1 MDKVFLLNVTK
12 DNCVGSTTHTSV
24 FGEKEN
30 AYRALKVIRDKYVAE
45 REKAIADEEV
55 VIDNDTY
62 DCFEA
67 TDADDEDF
75 FKIDVTEMV
84 LADNMTDEALF
95 EGVADKIGY
104 WVNGVYHI

>member
-1 MDKVFLLNVTK
+1 MDKVFVLNVTNDVEK
-12 DNCVGSTTHTSV
+12 LAFPFADNDKAIH
-24 FGEKEN
+24 
-30 AYRALKVIRDKYVAE
+30 ALKVIRDKYVAE
-45 REKAIADEEV
+45 REKAIADKEV
-55 VIDNDTY
+55 VINKDIY

-67 TDADDEDF
+67 TDAGDEDF

-84 LADNMTDEALF
+84 LADNVTDEALF